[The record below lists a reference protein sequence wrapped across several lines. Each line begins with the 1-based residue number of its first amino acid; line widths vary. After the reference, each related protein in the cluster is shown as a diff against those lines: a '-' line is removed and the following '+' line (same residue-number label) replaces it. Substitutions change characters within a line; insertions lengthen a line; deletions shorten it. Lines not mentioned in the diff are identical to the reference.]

1 MNLKKSFFVA
11 LTTIA
16 AVVAL
21 STATVGAATLG
32 YTEEKNPSQPSTT
45 PTPTPTPSTPVQT
58 GDSSATAAVLAT
70 AGVVALGTAVAA
82 TKLKKASK

>member
-11 LTTIA
+11 LTTMA

-21 STATVGAATLG
+21 STATASATTLG
-32 YTEEKNPSQPSTT
+32 LTEDVNPSQ
-45 PTPTPTPSTPVQT
+45 PSTPVQT
-58 GDSSATAAVLAT
+58 GDNSSATAAILAT

-82 TKLKKASK
+82 TKIKKASK